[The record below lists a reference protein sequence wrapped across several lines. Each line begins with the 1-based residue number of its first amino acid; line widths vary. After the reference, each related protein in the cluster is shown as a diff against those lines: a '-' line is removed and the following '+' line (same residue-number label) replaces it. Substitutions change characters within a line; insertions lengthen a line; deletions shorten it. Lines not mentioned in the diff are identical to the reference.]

1 MPRYPSPSRV
11 SYTFGPGPLTPA
23 IKALVWINVGMFL
36 VPLVVPEIT
45 WYLALVPAAV
55 IERLF
60 IWQPLTYMFLHA
72 GVFHILF
79 NMLMLWMFGTD
90 LERAWG
96 TRFFVRY
103 YAIAGVGA
111 AAATVLASLVPSR
124 LADVLY
130 LTPTVGASGAIY
142 GLLVA
147 YGLTFPNRPIYL
159 YLLFPVPAR
168 VFVLIMGAIEL
179 LSSISGGGGN
189 IAYSA
194 HLGGF
199 VVGYLYLKLRRGNLL
214 GQINYRIAKARMN
227 RARRRF
233 DVHQGGR
240 GNDANRWVH

>member
-1 MPRYPSPSRV
+1 MARYPYPSRV
-11 SYTFGPGPLTPA
+11 SFTFGPGPLTPA
-23 IKALVWINVGMFL
+23 IKTLIWINVGMFL
-36 VPLVVPEIT
+36 VPLLLPQIT

-60 IWQPLTYMFLHA
+60 IWQPVTYMFLHA

-103 YAIAGVGA
+103 YFVTGIGA
-111 AAATVLASLVPSR
+111 AAVTIMAALVPSGVS
-124 LADVLY
+124 DVLY

-147 YGLTFPNRPIYL
+147 YGLSFPNRPIYL
-159 YLLFPVPAR
+159 YLLFPIPAR
-168 VFVLIMGAIEL
+168 VFVLIMGAIAL
-179 LSSISGGGGN
+179 LSSISGGHGN

-194 HLGGF
+194 HLGGL

-214 GQINYRIAKARMN
+214 AEIKYRFVKAHMD
-227 RARRRF
+227 RARRKF
-233 DVHQGGR
+233 DVHRGGR
-240 GNDANRWVH
+240 GDGGSGWVH

>member
-23 IKALVWINVGMFL
+23 VKALIWINIGMFL
-36 VPLVVPEIT
+36 VPLVIPQIS

-60 IWQPLTYMFLHA
+60 IWQPLTYMFLHD
-72 GVFHILF
+72 GVFHIVL

-96 TRFFVRY
+96 TRFFARY
-103 YAIAGVGA
+103 YAVTGIGA
-111 AAATVLASLVPSR
+111 AAATILASLVPSR
-124 LADVLY
+124 FADVLY

-147 YGLTFPNRPIYL
+147 YGLSFPNRPVYL

-179 LSSISGGGGN
+179 LSSISGGRSN

-194 HLGGF
+194 HLGGL
-199 VVGYLYLKLRRGNLL
+199 VVGYLYLRLRGGNLL
-214 GQINYRIAKARMN
+214 AGIRYRIAKARMS

-233 DVHQGGR
+233 DVHRGGR
-240 GNDANRWVH
+240 GSGGDGWVH